1 MNYTV
6 YLRTNLV
13 NGKQYVGQ
21 TSNFRVRNNQFNC
34 LKARYANKCIMSDRE
49 KYGIDNFKVEILA
62 IVETREEAWKLEEK
76 YIKEFNTRFPN
87 GYNRAY
93 GGKTNKG
100 GNEGYTNNNG
110 YKKGH
115 EPWNKGIKG
124 THFSPDT
131 EFKGLQVVKLKN
143 GVLIKVYNRLLDAAE
158 DNVGCYT
165 SSIAQCCKGN
175 RKTAG
180 GFEWMYKE
188 DYEKMVGKVITA
200 PPTIV

>member
-6 YLRTNLV
+6 YLRTNLI

-21 TSNFRVRNNQFNC
+21 TVNYRVRNNQFNC
-34 LKARYANKCIMSDRE
+34 LKARYANKYIMNDRI
-49 KYGIDNFKVEILA
+49 KYGINNFKVDIVAE
-62 IVETREEAWKLEEK
+62 VETKEEAWELERE
-76 YIKEFNTRFPN
+76 YIKKLDTVYPN
-87 GYNRAY
+87 GYNRAC
-93 GGKTNKG
+93 GGKNNAGCGKG
-100 GNEGYTNNNG
+100 NHNG
-110 YKKGH
+110 KEFKKGDI
-115 EPWNKGIKG
+115 PWNKGKKG
-124 THFSPDT
+124 IHLSPET
-131 EFKGLQVVKLKN
+131 EFKGLSVVKLKN